1 MMVMVVD
8 DTESARD
15 IAARLLK
22 FHGVDA
28 VQAASGPEAF
38 QLLEDVHPD
47 LILLDIAMPEMDGLQ
62 FLDKLRHDPRW
73 QDIPVVM
80 MTAVMDE
87 QSIRR
92 AFALGACEY
101 LLKAAFSAPKMME
114 VVKRHAKHA

>member
-1 MMVMVVD
+1 M
-8 DTESARD
+8 
-15 IAARLLK
+15 K

-28 VQAASGPEAF
+28 VQAASGSEAF

-92 AFALGACEY
+92 AFDLGACEY
-101 LLKAAFSAPKMME
+101 LLKAGFSAPQMME